1 VSCGFYA
8 ELPSRKF
15 VNDVLAF
22 RTLLLSVPVITIL
35 FNMCWVAG
43 MAIFATYADC
53 DPLTMGYTSKIDEI
67 VPFFVEDK
75 FNYLPGMLGIFM
87 ASLFNGS
94 FK

>member
-1 VSCGFYA
+1 
-8 ELPSRKF
+8 
-15 VNDVLAF
+15 
-22 RTLLLSVPVITIL
+22 
-35 FNMCWVAG
+35 MCWVAG

-94 FK
+94 FKWVPLEHPLEEGRITFCLFPWFARKKSGWSH